1 MQAYDAETEALM
13 KKYYASLSEKD
24 QRRYAAVEAQ
34 KLGHGGIQYIANL
47 LGCHRNTITAGLKD
61 LADLSPEGGYDARI
75 RRPGGGRKSY
85 AVTHPGIDEAFV
97 EMMGDHTAGDP
108 MDAQI
113 KWTNRS
119 QQALAD
125 QLASEYDIHVSTKVI
140 RQLLSKHGY
149 RRRQLQKKD
158 DQA

>member
-34 KLGHGGIQYIANL
+34 KLGQGGIQYIAKL

-61 LADLSPEGGYDARI
+61 LAALSPEAGYDARI

-85 AVTHPGIDEAFV
+85 EVTHPGIDEAFMD
-97 EMMGDHTAGDP
+97 MMSDHTAGDP
-108 MDAQI
+108 MDERI

-125 QLASEYDIHVSTKVI
+125 QLASAYDIHVSTKVI